1 MENLEGN
8 YINIE
13 ESVKLFKEANAKKED
28 ELREILFQINMIEQ
42 SKDVYMYDTI
52 TAYDWRKRI
61 LKFLEK
67 EIEER
72 YFKLKENFPGVDW
85 NSIIFKK
92 KEEN

>member
-28 ELREILFQINMIEQ
+28 ELREILFQINIIEQ
-42 SKDVYMYDTI
+42 SKDVYMYDAI
-52 TAYDWRKRI
+52 TTYDWRKRI
-61 LKFLEK
+61 LKFLEN

-85 NSIIFKK
+85 SNIVFKK